1 MPERDSVSQS
11 GLTVIA
17 ASGGTSSIA
26 AATRTR
32 NMDVERCQRGSGG
45 TGTTETHTVIVG
57 SRQRIQPVRNN
68 ATAGNNTTAS
78 ERSLYSH
85 GHFKRQVGRLYG
97 QTVRRQS
104 DNGVR
109 QLDHGL
115 IVSVRQPVRYRLI
128 RRHKPPECDSIT
140 KPSEIHEVER
150 ITTGTTTEYR
160 SVDVSSSAL
169 MVRRVGLQ
177 PERHDCHSG
186 GPMAALHPAIVPIR
200 QVTEENQAM

>member
-1 MPERDSVSQS
+1 METIQEIIDTIKQWPATIWWVMGALFIIPRFWDTPVSY
-11 GLTVIA
+11 
-17 ASGGTSSIA
+17 
-26 AATRTR
+26 
-32 NMDVERCQRGSGG
+32 
-45 TGTTETHTVIVG
+45 TH
-57 SRQRIQPVRNN
+57 
-68 ATAGNNTTAS
+68 
-78 ERSLYSH
+78 LSH

-150 ITTGTTTEYR
+150 HNNRHHHRIPECGCELIR
-160 SVDVSSSAL
+160 L
-169 MVRRVGLQ
+169 MVRKRVGLQ

-186 GPMAALHPAIVPIR
+186 GQWQHFIPQLYLYGKLRRKIRPCDNPSGWKARRCNHLRVHIHARIR
-200 QVTEENQAM
+200 QR